1 MITTDFRTG
10 CDIGINPMTTDFTL
24 RWAKRYEEVEDVHNG
39 SCRGFSMSE
48 GVSGVACRVGLG
60 VPQGSHL
67 EHLLF
72 HTVLLFKRNNVS
84 LLLFVTND

>member
-1 MITTDFRTG
+1 
-10 CDIGINPMTTDFTL
+10 MTTDFTL

-72 HTVLLFKRNNVS
+72 HTVLLFKRNNVLCCFS
-84 LLLFVTND
+84 LLMTKSLLEKAFGNCSL